1 MIPKKS
7 KKTLEF
13 FVLSAALAVLFLAVY
28 SPHFSN
34 PYPIHIDE
42 WQHIGEI
49 ISASEGKANWN
60 PYFWEKHFDMEFF
73 FHEFWAPFALILG
86 RQGFIMLYS
95 FLPAVFSLLSGL
107 ALFFLVKNATGRF
120 RDGLFA
126 VLVFAS
132 LKSNLNIMGLSYF
145 TPMTMAIPFIFL
157 FLLFFMKGVS
167 ENSRKNLLFA
177 GMSIIATLLIHPP
190 SATILIP
197 VIIIYPLISRE
208 FFMKNKKQIFIF
220 WGLIA
225 LVFTASFF
233 VKINGKAAINLL
245 SENLIFKLGWT
256 GYELKY
262 FLPFLFS
269 IPATLLAVF
278 GIYRCFE
285 KQKEKIFVVFALI
298 TTGISMLF
306 HQFEISLLAPYQ
318 RVIYYALLSL
328 VPLSAIALSEL
339 CEMLSSFLEK
349 GGDRKS
355 SVIIAYSCAAIV
367 LALIFFLEYSS
378 SGQSLDYSSPILSE
392 NSKNAMI
399 WVSKRYPKDEIVMAP
414 IFTTSAVYPLSGNRV
429 QSLLP
434 AQLGTFDRQEERISD
449 ALLFYNSTNCA
460 EQASILQKW
469 NATIV
474 LSEFS
479 LNCLGS
485 PEYSVG
491 YFVYSQKKDL

>member
-1 MIPKKS
+1 MIS
-7 KKTLEF
+7 KTRKRTVEF
-13 FVLSAALAVLFLAVY
+13 FALTAALAVLFLAVY

-42 WQHIGEI
+42 WQHIAQI

-60 PYFWEKHFDMEFF
+60 PYFGQKHFDIEFF
-73 FHEFWAPFALILG
+73 FHAFWAPFALILG

-95 FLPAVFSLLSGL
+95 FLPAVFSVLSGI

-120 RDGLFA
+120 TDALFS
-126 VLVFAS
+126 VLIFAS

-145 TPMTMAIPFIFL
+145 TPLTMAIPLIFL
-157 FLLFFMKGVS
+157 FLLFFMRGVS

-177 GMSIIATLLIHPP
+177 GLSISATFLIHPP

-208 FFMKNKKQIFIF
+208 FFLKNKKQIFMF
-220 WGLIA
+220 LGLIA
-225 LVFTASFF
+225 LIIGASFF
-233 VKINGKAAINLL
+233 VKIWGKTAASLL
-245 SENLIFKLGWT
+245 SENLVFRLGWT
-256 GYELKY
+256 GYEIKY

-285 KQKEKIFVVFALI
+285 KQKGKIFVVFALV

-306 HQFEISLLAPYQ
+306 NLVEVSVLAPYQ
-318 RVIYYALLSL
+318 RVIYYALISL
-328 VPLSAIALSEL
+328 VPLSAIALSEIY
-339 CEMLSSFLEK
+339 EMFRAFLEK
-349 GGDRKS
+349 TGDKKS
-355 SVIIAYSCAAIV
+355 SAAIACSCAFIV
-367 LALIFFLEYSS
+367 LALIFFAEYSY
-378 SGQSLDYSSPILSE
+378 SGQGKDYATPVISE
-392 NSKNAMI
+392 NSKNALI
-399 WVSKRYPKDEIVMAP
+399 WISKNYPKNEIMMAP
-414 IFTTSAVYPLSGNRV
+414 IFTTSAVYPISGNRV

-449 ALLFYNSTNCA
+449 ALLFYSSTNCSG
-460 EQASILQKW
+460 QASILGKW

-474 LSEFS
+474 LSESPLDCF
-479 LNCLGS
+479 GS
-485 PEYSVG
+485 PEYSSG
-491 YFVYSQKKDL
+491 YFVYSTNASS